1 MNNAGWS
8 LKSRGRSFKYAWQGI
23 SLLFRQPNACIHAV
37 VTIIV
42 LLCGWWLGL
51 AVWEWCV
58 VALCIGG
65 VLMAEG
71 FNTAVE
77 TLADRVSADYD
88 EMVGKCKDLAAGA
101 VLLMVIAAVIV
112 GLIIFLPKFYGKFVE
127 YFGDIL

>member
-1 MNNAGWS
+1 M
-8 LKSRGRSFKYAWQGI
+8 
-23 SLLFRQPNACIHAV
+23 
-37 VTIIV
+37 
-42 LLCGWWLGL
+42 
-51 AVWEWCV
+51 WEWCV